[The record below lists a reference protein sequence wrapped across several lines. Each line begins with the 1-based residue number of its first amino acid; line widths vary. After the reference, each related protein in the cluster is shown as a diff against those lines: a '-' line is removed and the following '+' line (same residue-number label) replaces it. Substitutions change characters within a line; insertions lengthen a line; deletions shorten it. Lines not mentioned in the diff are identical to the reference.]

1 MVREPL
7 PPKSKVVH
15 QGVSV
20 PVVENGH
27 AVDPPFPIDPKARRI
42 GNAEQEII
50 RQTLTN
56 LAIFPFTKRLGL
68 SIEEVLT
75 LVAGACIDAA
85 NLDLKAYFP
94 L

>member
-1 MVREPL
+1 MVRESL
-7 PPKSKVVH
+7 PPKFIVVH

-20 PVVENGH
+20 PVVENRH
-27 AVDPPFPIDPKARRI
+27 EVDSPFPIDPKARRI

-75 LVAGACIDAA
+75 LVAGAYIDAA